1 MKVIPTLLLV
11 AVALVAAAAVA
22 IRVWPVDV
30 ARWHVD
36 PGAPG
41 FRPGANWA
49 VFCPDPGTR
58 GFSTAPLGP
67 LVDIALAT
75 PRTRVLA
82 GSVGEGRIT
91 FVTRSRVMGF
101 PDFTTAA
108 VVQSD
113 AGPRVC
119 LYARQGIGEY
129 DWGVNAARVR
139 DWAGQ
144 LTGLR
149 DGITPA
155 PTPPG

>member
-1 MKVIPTLLLV
+1 
-11 AVALVAAAAVA
+11 
-22 IRVWPVDV
+22 
-30 ARWHVD
+30 
-36 PGAPG
+36 
-41 FRPGANWA
+41 
-49 VFCPDPGTR
+49 
-58 GFSTAPLGP
+58 

-108 VVQSD
+108 VMQSD
-113 AGPRVC
+113 AGPHVC
-119 LYARQGIGEY
+119 LYGRQGIGEY

-144 LTGLR
+144 LAGLR